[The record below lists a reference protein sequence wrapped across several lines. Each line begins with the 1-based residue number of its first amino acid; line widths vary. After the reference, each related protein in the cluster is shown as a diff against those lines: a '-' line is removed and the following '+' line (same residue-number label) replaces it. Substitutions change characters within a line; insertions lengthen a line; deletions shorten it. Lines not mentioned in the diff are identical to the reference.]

1 MTSPPRHPGSD
12 PATGMSGGTGTQR
25 DTQVDPSDTGLARGV
40 EPDHRYRCD
49 ACGNVTRFD
58 VVMTATTRRFH
69 HFDLGGTSR
78 VEEEEVLDQQLGS
91 VTCRWCGRAD
101 AIRVERAP
109 VSPPQP

>member
-1 MTSPPRHPGSD
+1 MTSPPRDPGSD
-12 PATGMSGGTGTQR
+12 PATLPSGGPGTPAE
-25 DTQVDPSDTGLARGV
+25 PSVTHLVQGI

-58 VVMTATTRRFH
+58 VVMTATTRQFH

-78 VEEEEVLDQQLGS
+78 VEEEEILDQQLGS